1 MKNVKENSYYIIGMG
16 NIGKILVQRL
26 LKVGVTKEQINVTDV
41 DLSRVDGVTTEFG
54 VKALDMDNTRVGDV
68 DVIIVA
74 APPKAVPD
82 ILKTMDSSLHADQV
96 IISMAAAVP
105 LSYMRKMVSKP
116 VSIVR
121 VLPNPPSLLG
131 KGMNPVSF
139 EPAEKAEVKEFI
151 KALLAVL
158 GDTIEVDDSLMAW
171 SVALTGAALRTI
183 FPVMDGMVRAGMEAG
198 LSPEESRRVAA
209 RIFHGVSAL
218 ALETDL
224 SMEQIHNLTPM
235 QTLDEAAVSG
245 LFLET
250 ARNTRQKVEATQA
263 SIVGGN

>member
-26 LKVGVTKEQINVTDV
+26 LQVGVTNDRIKVTDV
-41 DLSRVDGVTTEFG
+41 DTARVDGITAEFG
-54 VKALDMDNTRVGDV
+54 VKALAMDSAGVADV

-74 APPKAVPD
+74 ASPKAVPE
-82 ILKTMDSSLHADQV
+82 ILKTMDGSLHADQV
-96 IISMAAAVP
+96 VISMAAAVP
-105 LSYMRKMVSKP
+105 LSFMRKMVSKA

-131 KGMNPVSF
+131 KGMNPVAF
-139 EPAEKAEVKEFI
+139 DPAEKAEVKELV
-151 KALLAVL
+151 KDLLAVL
-158 GDTIEVDDSLMAW
+158 GDTIEIEDDLMAW

-183 FPVMDGMVRAGMEAG
+183 FPVMDGMVRAGVEAG

-235 QTLDEAAVSG
+235 QTLDEAAVSD

-263 SIVGGN
+263 SIVGVN